1 MMPAILAVFLS
12 VSGGNIKAEYVLGK
26 QKKQV
31 VLSGKK
37 NATLKKFDAIY
48 TIIEN
53 KQTGRSKELK
63 ALVAELSHELVD
75 PAADLIAQ
83 SDRINFIIE
92 KPLVRCAFDLLE
104 FKGKP
109 LYLSH
114 SVTYSAFGYVAKNP
128 DMQMQGAYF
137 VADASTDPE
146 DGFKKASKLIPK
158 SLWESVENSSLSEI
172 GREGSYNVLAI
183 SGHGDL
189 NNNNSGSI
197 AINDEELDSDTMEN
211 IDVALAYLDSCQQG
225 ANWDFIETFH
235 NEKNASFMVAPITSN
250 DAGDSSTLT
259 VVWFFEELKKTRDAA
274 TALHKTRSKLYEH
287 YRKAGLDPVTII
299 NKAFCFRLYEFRRPV
314 D

>member
-26 QKKQV
+26 QKKQI

-37 NATLKKFDAIY
+37 NATLKKFDKIY

-53 KQTGRSKELK
+53 KQTARSKELK
-63 ALVAELSHELVD
+63 ALIAELSRDLVD
-75 PAADLIAQ
+75 PASDLIAQ
-83 SDRINFIIE
+83 TDRINFIIE

-104 FKGKP
+104 VRGKP

-114 SVTYSAFGYVAKNP
+114 SVTYSAFGYPAKNP
-128 DMQMQGAYF
+128 DMQVKGAYF

-146 DGFKKASKLIPK
+146 DGFRKASKLFTGSK
-158 SLWESVENSSLSEI
+158 WESVESSSLTEI
-172 GREGSYNVLAI
+172 GREGNYNVLAI

-189 NNNNSGSI
+189 DASNSGSI

-235 NEKNASFMVAPITSN
+235 NEKNATFMVAPITSN

-259 VVWFFEELKKTRDAA
+259 VVWFFTELKKTRDPA
-274 TALHKTRSKLYEH
+274 TALHQTRAKLYEH
-287 YRKAGLDPVTII
+287 YRKAGLDPVTIM
-299 NKAFCFRLYEFRRPV
+299 NKAFCFRIYEFR
-314 D
+314 